1 MIKAVKTDKAIIV
14 DILSKSFDQ
23 NKSINFVVKQD
34 KKRVKRIKNLMEYS
48 FNVCSA
54 FGEVYLTDDKKGCV
68 LLQLPHK
75 KKTTLN
81 SILWD
86 AKLGFASIGIE
97 RALKVMGRE
106 SKVHSYHPKEPFCY
120 LWFIGVAPDSQK
132 SGIGSALIK
141 EVIDKFEAQDMP
153 IYLETSTLT
162 NLPWYQKFGF
172 EIFQEIN
179 FTYKLFMLRRIA
191 SRPR

>member
-1 MIKAVKTDKAIIV
+1 MVKAINEDKWVIIE
-14 DILSKSFDQ
+14 ILTKSFDQ

-34 KKRVKRIKNLMEYS
+34 KKRTQRIKTLMEYS
-48 FNVCSA
+48 FNVCSV

-68 LLQLPHK
+68 LLQLPHQ
-75 KKTTLN
+75 KKTTLK

-97 RALKVMGRE
+97 RALKVLGRE
-106 SKVHSYHPKEPFCY
+106 SKVHSHHPETAYCY
-120 LWFIGVAPDSQK
+120 LWFIGVDPEHQQ
-132 SGIGSALIK
+132 SGRGSKLIREAIEKYDALGI
-141 EVIDKFEAQDMP
+141 P

-172 EIFQEIN
+172 EIFHEIE
-179 FTYKLFMLRRIA
+179 FTYKLYMLRRNVKK
-191 SRPR
+191 